1 MPNDGLSMGYSE
13 GDQQILDS
21 LHKKLNRGEAVE
33 QPKAAAPLPTP
44 ATPRNVPLDV
54 AIDEPNPQP
63 ADQPVEGVEPVEGQP
78 AEGQTAEGDAP
89 VEGEPPPTLKITLK
103 GDDGKDVE
111 TEVPIDEVRSG
122 YMRHADYTRKT
133 QQLATERKQIP
144 QKLAEAERFVQDKSQ
159 QFSQALQN
167 LEAFVVQSIAPELQ
181 NVNWQ
186 QLAQENPN
194 EYVRLNQRAQQTNAT
209 LQQIRNYQKDVAKQS
224 EQQRVKS
231 MQESA
236 AASRETLNREIP
248 GGWNDDLYAKLQKG
262 AVNHYGF
269 VPEEIGNVVDA
280 RIIMA
285 IHDGLKY
292 RELQSGKPL
301 TQQRL
306 AQAPQLAVRPGAAP
320 TGADKR
326 QSAVE
331 KARETARKSGS
342 VDDALALMQAKRART
357 AR

>member
-1 MPNDGLSMGYSE
+1 MSEIMQGYGVE
-13 GDQQILDS
+13 EQAIINS
-21 LHKKLNRGEAVE
+21 LHKKLHPNEVVE
-33 QPKAAAPLPTP
+33 QPVQAKPLPTP
-44 ATPRNVPLDV
+44 PAPANVPMDVGLDS
-54 AIDEPNPQP
+54 QP
-63 ADQPVEGVEPVEGQP
+63 AEQPVIDGLQPDAEQP
-78 AEGQTAEGDAP
+78 AEGQTAEGEAP
-89 VEGEPPPTLKITLK
+89 LEVEAGALPPTIKVIVK

-111 TEVPIDEVRSG
+111 QEVPLDEVRSG

-144 QKLAEAERFVQDKSQ
+144 QKLAEADRFVQERSQ
-159 QFSQALQN
+159 HFDHALQN
-167 LEAFVVQSIAPELQ
+167 IEAFVVQAISPELQ

-194 EYVRLNQRAQQTNAT
+194 EYVRLNQRAQQVNAT
-209 LQQIRNYQKDVAKQS
+209 LQQIRNHRQEVAKQS
-224 EQQRVKS
+224 EQQRTRS

-280 RIIMA
+280 RIMMA

-292 RELQSGKPL
+292 RELQSGKPI
-301 TQQRL
+301 TQQRI
-306 AQAPQLAVRPGAAP
+306 AGAPQLAVKPGATA

-331 KARETARKSGS
+331 TARAKAQKSGS
-342 VDDALALMQAKRART
+342 VDDALAVLQAKRARQ

>member
-1 MPNDGLSMGYSE
+1 
-13 GDQQILDS
+13 
-21 LHKKLNRGEAVE
+21 
-33 QPKAAAPLPTP
+33 
-44 ATPRNVPLDV
+44 
-54 AIDEPNPQP
+54 
-63 ADQPVEGVEPVEGQP
+63 
-78 AEGQTAEGDAP
+78 
-89 VEGEPPPTLKITLK
+89 
-103 GDDGKDVE
+103 
-111 TEVPIDEVRSG
+111 
-122 YMRHADYTRKT
+122 MRHADYTRKT

-144 QKLAEAERFVQDKSQ
+144 QKLAEADRFVQERTQ

-167 LEAFVVQSIAPELQ
+167 LEAFVVQAIAPELQ
-181 NVNWQ
+181 GVNWQ

-209 LQQIRNYQKDVAKQS
+209 LQQIRNYQQDVAKQAT
-224 EQQRVKS
+224 QQRTKS

-301 TQQRL
+301 TQQKV

-331 KARETARKSGS
+331 KAREAARKSGS
-342 VDDALALMQAKRART
+342 VEDALTLMQTKRARQV
-357 AR
+357 R